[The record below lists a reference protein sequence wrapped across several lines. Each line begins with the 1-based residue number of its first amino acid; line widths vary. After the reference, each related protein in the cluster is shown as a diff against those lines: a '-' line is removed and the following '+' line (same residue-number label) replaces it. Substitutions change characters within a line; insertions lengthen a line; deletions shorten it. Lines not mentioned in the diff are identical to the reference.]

1 MESFIHRVVAVANDY
16 ISGAAIY
23 LFPSIATE
31 HQHRLP

>member
-1 MESFIHRVVAVANDY
+1 MESLIHRVLAITNDY
-16 ISGAAIY
+16 IYGAAIY